1 MSLTIVRTLDMST
14 IMFYSYTFNVASKT
28 YLPYITSALGKGM
41 FSYACTTFNKAKM
54 LKYIG
59 FWHTGLAANTLFH
72 YALP

>member
-1 MSLTIVRTLDMST
+1 MST
-14 IMFYSYTFNVASKT
+14 IVFYSYIFNVSSKT

-59 FWHTGLAANTLFH
+59 FGILA
-72 YALP
+72 